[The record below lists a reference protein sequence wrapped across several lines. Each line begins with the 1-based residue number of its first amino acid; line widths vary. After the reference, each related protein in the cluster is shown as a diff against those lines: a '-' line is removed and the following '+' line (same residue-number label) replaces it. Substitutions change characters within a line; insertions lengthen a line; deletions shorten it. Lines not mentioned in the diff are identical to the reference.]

1 MTCYLHLSSSP
12 AWPADTW
19 GAKGIQVISVV
30 VSRLSTALLECRW
43 LAIFR
48 LEREGADPAWRG
60 LIKGRWGSRR
70 DGGTL

>member
-19 GAKGIQVISVV
+19 GTKGIQVISVV
-30 VSRLSTALLECRW
+30 VSRSLTALLQCRW

-48 LEREGADPAWRG
+48 LEREGTDPAWRG
-60 LIKGRWGSRR
+60 LAHGRQGYWATGGSP
-70 DGGTL
+70 